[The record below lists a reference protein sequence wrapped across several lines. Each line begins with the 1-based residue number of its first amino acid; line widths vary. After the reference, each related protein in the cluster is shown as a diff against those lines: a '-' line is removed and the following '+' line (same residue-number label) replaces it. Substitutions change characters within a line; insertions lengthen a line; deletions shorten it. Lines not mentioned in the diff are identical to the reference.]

1 MVYFICFEDGMHMD
15 GVKIRNIILDGL
27 YLAGAELIIA
37 AAIFFFLEPSHAAI
51 CSVSGI
57 AIVLVNFI
65 HLPIS
70 LLTLIMNIILLILG
84 FLLVGKGFG
93 VKTVYTSIL
102 LSVFLWMFEKLLP
115 GFTSITHD
123 QVLDAACYIFVISAG
138 QTLLFHDNASSG
150 GTDII
155 GKIMQKYTHMDLG
168 NCLII
173 VGTLVALSSAFA
185 YDGKTV
191 VISLLGS
198 YLGGVVLDKFMN
210 GFAMK
215 RRVTIVSNHEKELV
229 HFIIHDLHS
238 GASIYQFYGAYHME
252 VRREVVAIVDRRE
265 YQILMNYI
273 RKTDPDA
280 LLTVYQV
287 SDMHYRPKGK
297 TVQ

>member
-1 MVYFICFEDGMHMD
+1 MANSSKYDWKEKLGGNKQAPQTWPGLSKPQGAQPGAGMGSNWNFGNWKPGAAQGLGGLQFTQKPSVQ
-15 GVKIRNIILDGL
+15 GVGLPSVQKPAVQGGNILPVGKPGNT
-27 YLAGAELIIA
+27 APG
-37 AAIFFFLEPSHAAI
+37 
-51 CSVSGI
+51 VSGSGYQNGRYTESD
-57 AIVLVNFI
+57 AVRKAQAAYQQQAA
-65 HLPIS
+65 
-70 LLTLIMNIILLILG
+70 
-84 FLLVGKGFG
+84 GK
-93 VKTVYTSIL
+93 
-102 LSVFLWMFEKLLP
+102 P
-115 GFTSITHD
+115 GAYQS
-123 QVLDAACYIFVISAG
+123 QW
-138 QTLLFHDNASSG
+138 QTQID
-150 GTDII
+150 DII

>member
-1 MVYFICFEDGMHMD
+1 MMNGNKVAHT
-15 GVKIRNIILDGL
+15 VLDAL

-37 AAIFFFLEPSHAAI
+37 SAVFFFLEPSHAAI

-57 AIVLVNFI
+57 AIVLVKFI
-65 HLPIS
+65 DLPIS
-70 LLTLIMNIILLILG
+70 LLTLIMNVILLLIG
-84 FLLVGKGFG
+84 FLLLGREFG
-93 VKTVYTSIL
+93 IKTVYTSVL
-102 LSVFLWMFEKLLP
+102 MSVFLWMFEKMFP
-115 GFTSITHD
+115 DFTSITHD

-155 GKIMQKYTHMDLG
+155 GKIMQKYTHMELG
-168 NCLII
+168 TCLMI
-173 VGTLVALSSAFA
+173 VGALIALSSAFA

-198 YLGGVVLDKFMN
+198 YLGGVVLDKFLY
-210 GFAMK
+210 GFSLK

-238 GASIYQFYGAYHME
+238 GASVYQFYGAYHME
-252 VRREVVAIVDRRE
+252 VRREVVTIVDHRE
-265 YQILMNYI
+265 FQKLMNYI
-273 RKTDPDA
+273 RRTDPDA
-280 LLTVYQV
+280 FLTVYQV

-297 TVQ
+297 TAE